1 MVCGLKKKSC
11 EFECLRLYSSDLF
24 LFEVN
29 FAFPSPSSHFASVM
43 KMKDTAVQCT
53 VVVTAA

>member
-1 MVCGLKKKSC
+1 V
-11 EFECLRLYSSDLF
+11 FECLRLSSSDLF

-53 VVVTAA
+53 MVVTAA